1 MSKNFK
7 AVMQQHKP
15 MLFAHMVSFVILFID
30 LWLCR
35 FVFFGLHGMKEWP
48 VDLFVAGL
56 AVLLISLIARKR
68 YVPWFTSAGYFV
80 GFLAG
85 IIFHKEGFDPGG
97 GRTDNLWQIW
107 TIVFVVCILT
117 GIIFEIV
124 IKWKKLL
131 KKSI

>member
-7 AVMQQHKP
+7 AVIKQNKSK
-15 MLFAHMVSFVILFID
+15 LFSYVFSFVILLID
-30 LWLCR
+30 LLLCR
-35 FVFFGLHGMKEWP
+35 FVFFRLHGMKEWP
-48 VDLFVAGL
+48 IDLFVAGL

-80 GFLAG
+80 GFLVG

-107 TIVFVVCILT
+107 TIVFVVCILA
-117 GIIFEIV
+117 GIVFEIV